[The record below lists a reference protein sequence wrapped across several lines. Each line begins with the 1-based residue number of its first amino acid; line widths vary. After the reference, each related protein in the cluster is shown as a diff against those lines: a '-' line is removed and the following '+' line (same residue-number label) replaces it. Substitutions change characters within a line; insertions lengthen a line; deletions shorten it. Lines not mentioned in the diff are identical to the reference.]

1 MSSSGPSS
9 ADVLWFQG
17 EYLFHMFGSYQV
29 CIEGSSPTEGPKTS
43 INFWGG
49 LASMSSYITGM
60 WLWRSWRFVLV
71 YRKTYSVGIFRLA
84 LWEIWWRNVCL
95 RQLNQELQ
103 GSWCEWSQVTL
114 GFKKSAKECVY
125 VFGDGVEAA
134 ISSICS
140 PWLFIIQHALLGL
153 ELLYEYFQFVLIHQ
167 VIFLIKCMLF

>member
-71 YRKTYSVGIFRLA
+71 YRKTDILLGFLDLPCEKSGGEMSVWGSWIKSSKDLDASGLKSRLD
-84 LWEIWWRNVCL
+84 LRKVRRNVYMYS
-95 RQLNQELQ
+95 
-103 GSWCEWSQVTL
+103 GM
-114 GFKKSAKECVY
+114 G
-125 VFGDGVEAA
+125 
-134 ISSICS
+134 
-140 PWLFIIQHALLGL
+140 
-153 ELLYEYFQFVLIHQ
+153 
-167 VIFLIKCMLF
+167 